1 MILKEYAEMIESIRK
16 ERAKTNQAKTPEEK
30 EVHKQKL
37 AALIKAAN
45 DQLRK
50 EK

>member
-1 MILKEYAEMIESIRK
+1 MILKEYAELIEAIRT
-16 ERAKTNQAKTPEEK
+16 EREKTNQAKTPEEK
-30 EVHKQKL
+30 EAHKQKL